1 LAARE
6 VRRFF
11 RQRSRIVGALGTP
24 VLFWILI
31 GSGLGNSFQLQ
42 GNGGVDYLEY
52 FFPGTL
58 VLILLF
64 SAIFATFSI
73 IDDRNAGFLQGV
85 LASPAPR
92 QSIVLGKV
100 LGGATLAFLQAA
112 LFLLLA
118 PTVGIRP
125 SLAGW
130 LLLLPVLYL
139 IAMALTALGFFFAWQ
154 IDSTQGYHSVMNILL
169 FPMWLLSGAFFPQ
182 SGAYTWVAWIMALN
196 PLTYGMAAVRRLLYG
211 NSESVADLPSVF
223 VSVLATTLFGAILFG
238 LSAWQ
243 VGRKADRNLA

>member
-1 LAARE
+1 

-11 RQRSRIVGALGTP
+11 RQRSRIIGALGTP
-24 VLFWILI
+24 ILFWILI
-31 GSGLGNSFQLQ
+31 GSGLGNSFQLE
-42 GNGGVDYLEY
+42 GNGGIDYLEY

-85 LASPAPR
+85 LASPASR
-92 QSIVLGKV
+92 LSIVFGKV
-100 LGGATLAFLQAA
+100 LGGAALAFIQAA

-118 PTVGIRP
+118 PAIGIQP
-125 SLAGW
+125 SLVGW
-130 LLLLPVLYL
+130 LLLPPVLFL

-154 IDSTQGYHSVMNILL
+154 INSTQGYHSVMNVLL

-182 SGAYTWVAWIMALN
+182 SGAYTWVAWIMAIN

-211 NSESVADLPSVF
+211 NVDSVANLPSVS
-223 VSVLATTLFGAILFG
+223 VSVFATLLFGAVMFG

-243 VGRKADRNLA
+243 VGRKADRSLA